1 MSDTESKQ
9 ESSIIYHKEK
19 DQNTTPKTDFNY
31 LNADT
36 AHNTYARMICREDE
50 NHKKNLSFYNPEFKD
65 FSSLKPSKKSQTT
78 YELEQKKE
86 NFGKKNFGTQKDLV
100 KKNLDGSVGDDLQKD
115 KYQYGKKRFDNLHVM
130 DDFSKNKKPENTF
143 KCEKNKKQTSAR
155 QRKLNDYYK
164 VNPIEVLDKQTT
176 KEMNDTNR
184 KKVAVK
190 TKAFNDYMGSKKTE
204 HLFKAYQTTPA
215 FVDKITNNPENILKK
230 SIMENRKTQPMYS
243 RYKFKHYFVSN
254 NKSNANND
262 NKDNKKNKITDF
274 QICQYVA

>member
-19 DQNTTPKTDFNY
+19 DQNKTPKIDFNY

-190 TKAFNDYMGSKKTE
+190 TKAFNDYMGSKNTE
-204 HLFKAYQTTPA
+204 HLFKSYQTKPI
-215 FVDKITNNPENILKK
+215 FMDKITNNPSNILKK
-230 SIMENRKTQPMYS
+230 SIMENRKTQSIYS
-243 RYKFKHYFVSN
+243 ISKFKHYLVG
-254 NKSNANND
+254 KNA
-262 NKDNKKNKITDF
+262 
-274 QICQYVA
+274 QYVE